1 VDSPADSSVNLTR
14 VDQTS
19 AEEAAAKETSAESQ
33 DSAAG
38 AERPEI
44 GTLVEQFYSPV
55 FCFAYRLSGQASDA
69 EDLAQQAFMDAQ
81 RKLHTLRD
89 PEKVRPWLFMIV
101 RNLYRRKIR
110 DQKPDRQVTL
120 EAVAEPTAEI
130 ERGPL
135 DNEGL
140 QAALDTLPEEFRTV
154 LLLFY
159 FEELSYR
166 EIAAQLGLP
175 IGTVMSRLSRG
186 KQHLRQRLSPE
197 DV

>member
-1 VDSPADSSVNLTR
+1 MDSPADSSVNLTR

-19 AEEAAAKETSAESQ
+19 AEEASAESR
-33 DSAAG
+33 DPAAG
-38 AERPEI
+38 IDHPEI

-55 FCFAYRLSGQASDA
+55 FRFAYRLSGQASDA

-89 PEKVRPWLFMIV
+89 PEKARPWLFMIV

-110 DQKPDRQVTL
+110 DQKPNRQVTL
-120 EAVAEPTAEI
+120 EAVAEPTADVQP
-130 ERGPL
+130 GPL
-135 DNEGL
+135 DHEGL
-140 QAALDTLPEEFRTV
+140 QAALDNLPEEFRTV

-166 EIAAQLGLP
+166 EIAVQLDLP

>member
-1 VDSPADSSVNLTR
+1 MDSPADSSVNLTR
-14 VDQTS
+14 VEQTS
-19 AEEAAAKETSAESQ
+19 ADEASAESL
-33 DSAAG
+33 DPAAG
-38 AERPEI
+38 VDHPEI

-55 FCFAYRLSGQASDA
+55 FRFAYRLSGQASDA

-110 DQKPDRQVTL
+110 DQKQDRQVTL
-120 EAVAEPTAEI
+120 EAVAEPMAEV

-166 EIAAQLGLP
+166 EIAAHLDLP

>member
-1 VDSPADSSVNLTR
+1 MTKPTEPKSKMPEPFDTIAPPEFTY
-14 VDQTS
+14 
-19 AEEAAAKETSAESQ
+19 AELKDLLGWVMRTTTDLMHQMEQAKRLGLLKDDTCPEPMAE
-33 DSAAG
+33 
-38 AERPEI
+38 
-44 GTLVEQFYSPV
+44 V
-55 FCFAYRLSGQASDA
+55 
-69 EDLAQQAFMDAQ
+69 
-81 RKLHTLRD
+81 
-89 PEKVRPWLFMIV
+89 
-101 RNLYRRKIR
+101 
-110 DQKPDRQVTL
+110 
-120 EAVAEPTAEI
+120 

-166 EIAAQLGLP
+166 EIAAQLDLP

>member
-1 VDSPADSSVNLTR
+1 MDSPADSSVNLTR

-19 AEEAAAKETSAESQ
+19 AEEASAESR
-33 DSAAG
+33 DPAAG
-38 AERPEI
+38 IDHPEL

-55 FCFAYRLSGQASDA
+55 FRFAYRLSGQASDA

-89 PEKVRPWLFMIV
+89 PEKARPWLFMIV

-110 DQKPDRQVTL
+110 DQKPNRQVTL
-120 EAVAEPTAEI
+120 EAVAEPTADVQP
-130 ERGPL
+130 GPL
-135 DNEGL
+135 DHEGL
-140 QAALDTLPEEFRTV
+140 QAALDNLPEEFRTV

-166 EIAAQLGLP
+166 EIAVQLDLP

>member
-1 VDSPADSSVNLTR
+1 
-14 VDQTS
+14 
-19 AEEAAAKETSAESQ
+19 
-33 DSAAG
+33 
-38 AERPEI
+38 
-44 GTLVEQFYSPV
+44 
-55 FCFAYRLSGQASDA
+55 
-69 EDLAQQAFMDAQ
+69 
-81 RKLHTLRD
+81 
-89 PEKVRPWLFMIV
+89 MIV

-120 EAVAEPTAEI
+120 EAVAEPTAEV

-166 EIAAQLGLP
+166 EIAAQLDLP